1 MDTTRR
7 PGPFD
12 RFLRL
17 FADVRAGES
26 GTALLLGLNVFLL
39 LSAYYVAK
47 VLREPLILA
56 GGHTALPPAQ
66 LKSYTATGATLL
78 LAAVVP
84 LYGTLAG
91 RVPRRR
97 LINVVTTVFVACF
110 AAFFAL
116 ARADVWIGIPFY
128 VFVAVFSVMI
138 VAQFW
143 AFANDLYTEDEG
155 KRLFPIVGV
164 GASAGSVAGSV
175 LAGKLIE
182 PLGLNMLFLLAA
194 ALLIAATFITNVV
207 DARERRRTEAS
218 LPEPR
223 TSRRL
228 PAATGQYRAAS
239 GELKA
244 VTAEYRQASG
254 QFATVGPGQEAE
266 AAPEIKS
273 TAGPFRLVFR
283 NRYLLLI
290 ALLVALLNWVNTNG
304 GFILDDTLTR
314 AANEAAAA
322 GRLAGLTT
330 GDYIG
335 KFYSAYYSGANVAVL
350 VIQLFLVSRILKYL
364 GVRGAILI
372 LPIISLS
379 AYATL
384 AFLPLLGAIR
394 WAKTFE
400 NATDYSL
407 NNTVRGVLFLPTTR
421 EEKYKGRQV
430 TDSFSQRA
438 GDVLSSVT
446 VFIAAGLLALG
457 ARQVAV
463 FNLVLVVLWLT
474 VAVIIGRRYDRMA
487 AATAD

>member
-1 MDTTRR
+1 MDTAHR

-39 LSAYYVAK
+39 LSSFYVAK

-56 GGHTALPPAQ
+56 SGHTPLPGAQ
-66 LKSYTATGATLL
+66 LRSYTSTGATLL
-78 LAAVVP
+78 LAVVLP
-84 LYGTLAG
+84 LYGALAG

-97 LINVVTTVFVACF
+97 LINVVTMVFVACF
-110 AAFFAL
+110 LMFFAL
-116 ARADVWIGIPFY
+116 AEAHVWTGIPFY
-128 VFVAVFSVMI
+128 VFVAAFSVMI

-143 AFANDLYTEDEG
+143 AFANDVYTEEEG

-164 GASAGSVAGSV
+164 GGSAGGVAGAV
-175 LAGKLIE
+175 LAGRLIE
-182 PLGLNMLFLLAA
+182 PIGLTNLLLVAA
-194 ALLIAATFITNVV
+194 ALLIAATLITNVV

-266 AAPEIKS
+266 TAPDIKS
-273 TAGPFRLVFR
+273 TAGPFQLVWR

-290 ALLVALLNWVNTNG
+290 ALLVVLLNWVNTNG
-304 GFILDDTLTR
+304 EFILSATLER
-314 AANEAAAA
+314 FANEAAAA

-335 KFYSAYYSGANVAVL
+335 KFYSAYYTGANVAVL
-350 VIQLFLVSRILKYL
+350 VIQLFFVSRILKYL

-379 AYATL
+379 AYTVL
-384 AFLPLLGAIR
+384 AFVPVLAAVR

-421 EEKYKGRQV
+421 EEKYKGKQV

-438 GDVLSSVT
+438 GDVLSSAT
-446 VFIAAGLLALG
+446 VFVATGLLTLG
-457 ARQVAV
+457 SRQVAA
-463 FNLVLVVLWLT
+463 FNLVLVALWLV
-474 VAVIIGRRYDRMA
+474 VAVMIGRRYDRMA
-487 AATAD
+487 AVTAD